1 MKDEPAN
8 PGGPAAGAPR
18 AQGLPAVVGRADFEA
33 ERAGFLAREN
43 AHTRE
48 GDAIASLGPW
58 KLVARWHPG
67 WADGF

>member
-8 PGGPAAGAPR
+8 PGGRAARATEAP
-18 AQGLPAVVGRADFEA
+18 GLPAAVGRADFEA
-33 ERAGFLAREN
+33 ERAGLLAREN

-48 GDAIASLGPW
+48 GDAIASLSPW

-67 WADGF
+67 

>member
-33 ERAGFLAREN
+33 ERAGSLAREK
-43 AHTRE
+43 AQTAKATR
-48 GDAIASLGPW
+48 SPQ
-58 KLVARWHPG
+58 ARRLQPSG
-67 WADGF
+67 TEAAAEPAR